1 MEVQSDPGNTDTE
14 GAIESQSVHIKRVE
28 LRENVFEGSLSPGT
42 KQLIC

>member
-14 GAIESQSVHIKRVE
+14 GAIESVRIKRVE
-28 LRENVFEGSLSPGT
+28 LRGDVLKGSLSPGT